1 MLAISRVSNY
11 RRHHPRAAD
20 PTLILEL
27 PGDQGPLR
35 APVRDLS
42 AGGARVRVSHTVPV
56 GAELDVLLSDAATGE
71 DGGLSLRARVLRIE
85 RDDGAT
91 DLALEFVDRVERSS
105 SRLQSW
111 VESLRRGGSSAPRP
125 GAETVEAPSIAHPQ
139 RAAVARPQEPEPVVA
154 GRGGRAEEQ
163 RLGIHDELRVQIERA
178 DRAEAAL
185 QALRADLNDERE
197 RREAAER
204 TLVGLQSELSRVR
217 SERPE
222 LERLRREV
230 EELRA
235 PARESERDGLGR
247 DAGGAAAEVGLVS
260 NQRSRGGEDA
270 GCAAPAAAEDRQ
282 RVLLGP
288 EEIRSRVVFAR
299 YLRDGAKLRPTD
311 RFDRF
316 EPVSR
321 LDLRVHD
328 FAKRASELAQIR
340 KLAARRVSEED
351 LLRVLFTFFERGLL
365 CLEPSGPADVVPLP
379 SGSGAA
385 S

>member
-1 MLAISRVSNY
+1 MSNY
-11 RRHHPRAAD
+11 RRHYPRAAD
-20 PTLILEL
+20 PSVILEL
-27 PGDQGPLR
+27 PGDRGPLR
-35 APVRDLS
+35 APIRDLS
-42 AGGARVRVSHTVPV
+42 VGGARVRLSHTVPV
-56 GAELDVLLSDAATGE
+56 GAELDVLLSPDVLLSDAATGQ
-71 DGGLSLRARVLRIE
+71 DGDLSLRARVLRIQ
-85 RDDGAT
+85 RDDGVT
-91 DLALEFVDRVERSS
+91 DLSLEFVDRVERSS

-125 GAETVEAPSIAHPQ
+125 NAETVELASITHQQP
-139 RAAVARPQEPEPVVA
+139 AAVAPPREPVPAVSS
-154 GRGGRAEEQ
+154 RGERAEGR
-163 RLGIHDELRVQIERA
+163 RLEIQEELRAQVERA
-178 DRAEAAL
+178 DRAEASL

-247 DAGGAAAEVGLVS
+247 DAGGGVAEVGFVS
-260 NQRSRGGEDA
+260 DQRSPEREAA
-270 GCAAPAAAEDRQ
+270 GCAAPAAAQDGERA
-282 RVLLGP
+282 LLGP

-299 YLRDGAKLRPTD
+299 YLRDGAKLRRTD

-351 LLRVLFTFFERGLL
+351 LLRVLFIFFERGLL
-365 CLEPSGPADVVPLP
+365 HLEPSGPADDFPLP
-379 SGSGAA
+379 SGSDAA